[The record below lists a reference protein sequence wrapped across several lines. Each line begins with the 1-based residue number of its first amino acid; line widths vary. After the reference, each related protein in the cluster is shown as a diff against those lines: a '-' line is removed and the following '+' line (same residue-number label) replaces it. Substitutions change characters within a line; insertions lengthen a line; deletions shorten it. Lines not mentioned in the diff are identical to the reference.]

1 MHYEEKTGKQHLFR
15 FTSFSQDYKMKIKFF
30 FIPLKFLLG
39 LNSDRKA
46 ALFTQVLS
54 ERISWP

>member
-54 ERISWP
+54 ERIS